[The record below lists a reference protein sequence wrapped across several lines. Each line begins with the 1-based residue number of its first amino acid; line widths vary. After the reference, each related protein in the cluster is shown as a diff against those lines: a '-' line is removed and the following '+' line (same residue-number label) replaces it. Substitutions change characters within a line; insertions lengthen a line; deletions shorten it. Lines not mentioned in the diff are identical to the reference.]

1 MKFQTHAIFWW
12 YPVFVIALLLPQA
25 GSGQDDFRTPSAE
38 TKAKLEKLNKTP
50 AAVSDALK
58 GVAGKVA
65 EAAKSAVGVK
75 PNPRAKK
82 EPVDLNLPNPPV
94 RPYPAPINTAGTRDP
109 FKPFKLETK
118 AMARPRESLSP
129 LERYELGQL
138 KIVGIVWDIKE
149 PRAMLEDPSGLG
161 YVVTKG
167 MPIGSNEGVVKSIH
181 REGIV
186 VEEMYN
192 DVLGVRKKREVPMK
206 LATE

>member
-1 MKFQTHAIFWW
+1 MK
-12 YPVFVIALLLPQA
+12 YFVYSKSWIQAALAVAFLLPQIGLA
-25 GSGQDDFRTPSAE
+25 QDNIRDPSAE
-38 TKAKLEKLNKTP
+38 TKAKLEKFNKAP

-58 GVAGKVA
+58 GVARKVA
-65 EAAKSAVGVK
+65 EAAKGTVGIK
-75 PNPRAKK
+75 PNAPAKK
-82 EPVDLNLPNPPV
+82 EPVDLELPNPPI
-94 RPYPAPINTAGTRDP
+94 RPYPAPINTEGTRDP

-118 AMARPRESLSP
+118 AMTRPRAALSP
-129 LERYELGQL
+129 LERYDLGQL

-149 PRAMLEDPSGLG
+149 PRAMLEDPAGLG
-161 YVVTKG
+161 YVVTMG

>member
-1 MKFQTHAIFWW
+1 MKHFVYHRFWFRVAIGT
-12 YPVFVIALLLPQA
+12 ALFLPHIGFAQENI
-25 GSGQDDFRTPSAE
+25 REPSPE
-38 TKAKLEKLNKTP
+38 TKATLEKFDKAP

-58 GVAGKVA
+58 GAAGKVA
-65 EAAKSAVGVK
+65 EAAKKAVGSG
-75 PNPRAKK
+75 PNPLGKK
-82 EPVDLNLPNPPV
+82 EPVDLEVPNPPL
-94 RPYPAPINTAGTRDP
+94 RPYPAPISTAGTRDP
-109 FKPFKLETK
+109 FKPFKLENK
-118 AMARPRESLSP
+118 SIARPREALSP

-138 KIVGIVWDIKE
+138 KIVGIVWDINE
-149 PRAMLEDPSGLG
+149 PRAMLEDPAGLG

-167 MPIGSNEGVVKSIH
+167 MPIGSNQGVVKAIH